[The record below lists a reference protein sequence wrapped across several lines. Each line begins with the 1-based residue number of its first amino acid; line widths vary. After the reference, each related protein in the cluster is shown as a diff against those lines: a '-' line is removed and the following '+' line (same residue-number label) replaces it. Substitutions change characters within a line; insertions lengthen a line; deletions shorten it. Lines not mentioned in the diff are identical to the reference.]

1 MADTVLNTNRASPSD
16 RQMAAAILDGPPI
29 ARILFPYMAQR
40 TRDAIAAGG
49 RFVYY
54 TTADTAARILT
65 NRQVWMRSTTAMND
79 YMEVEH
85 GFECLNAAYNA
96 EPGQVLNSALDA
108 CFSGVAAELRDLFN
122 AWLPG
127 IRQETYMLCVSEHL
141 PEEDQHGRLSM
152 WRAYGGQA
160 GIALVLNGGVMLRES
175 DALGAY
181 SSPVAYLNPDAFAAE
196 FGRIAKTIADEAGYI
211 RTLDRETVKMHA
223 FNMLRFAVLCTKHPG
238 FHEEREW
245 RVVASP
251 TMYPSPLLT
260 SGVEVVR
267 GIPQTVL
274 KIDLQN
280 HPDEGLTGLAI
291 PELLNRIIIGPCE
304 FPLVVLNAF
313 RQLLRAAEVP
323 EPESKVFVS
332 DIPLRHLGA

>member
-1 MADTVLNTNRASPSD
+1 MASAV
-16 RQMAAAILDGPPI
+16 LDGSPI
-29 ARILFPYMAQR
+29 GRILFPYMAQR
-40 TRDAIAAGG
+40 TRDVIAAGG

-54 TTADTAARILT
+54 TTADTAASILR

-85 GFECLNAAYNA
+85 GFECLNAAYKA
-96 EPGQVLNSALDA
+96 EPGQIFNRALDT
-108 CFSGVAAELRDLFN
+108 CFPGLAAELLDFFN

-141 PEEDQHGRLSM
+141 SEEDQHGRLSM

-160 GIALVLNGGVMLRES
+160 GVALVLNGSVMFRES

-181 SSPVAYLNPDAFAAE
+181 SSPVAYLTPGAFAAD
-196 FGRIAKTIADEAGYI
+196 FARIAEAIAAEADYI
-211 RTLDRETVKMHA
+211 RTLDRETVKTHA

-251 TMYPSPLLT
+251 AMYPSQLL
-260 SGVEVVR
+260 SSSVEVVR

-280 HPDEGLTGLAI
+280 YPDQDLIGLAL

-304 FPLVVLNAF
+304 FPLVVLKAF
-313 RQLLRAAEVP
+313 RQLLAAAEVP
-323 EPESKVFVS
+323 EPESKIFVS
-332 DIPLRHLGA
+332 DIPLRHSGA

>member
-1 MADTVLNTNRASPSD
+1 
-16 RQMAAAILDGPPI
+16 
-29 ARILFPYMAQR
+29 MAQR
-40 TRDAIAAGG
+40 TRDVIAAGG

-54 TTADTAARILT
+54 TTADTAARILA
-65 NRQVWMRSTTAMND
+65 NREVWMRSTTAMND

-85 GFECLNAAYNA
+85 GFECLNAAYKA
-96 EPGQVLNSALDA
+96 EPGQVFNSALDT
-108 CFSGVAAELRDLFN
+108 CFSGLAAELRDLFN

-127 IRQETYMLCVSEHL
+127 IRQETYTLCVSEHL
-141 PEEDQHGRLSM
+141 PEEDHHGRLSM

-160 GIALVLNGGVMLRES
+160 GVALVVNGGVLFRES

-181 SSPVAYLNPDAFAAE
+181 SSPVAYLTPGAFAAE
-196 FGRIAKTIADEAGYI
+196 FARIAKTITDHAEYI
-211 RTLDRETVKMHA
+211 RTLNRDTVKAHA

-251 TMYPSPLLT
+251 TMHPSPLLK
-260 SGVEVVR
+260 SSVEVVR

-274 KIDLQN
+274 KIRLHD
-280 HPDEGLTGLAI
+280 HPDLGLTGLAL
-291 PELLNRIIIGPCE
+291 PGLLNRIILGPCE
-304 FPLVVLNAF
+304 FPLVLLKAF
-313 RQLLRAAEVP
+313 RELLEAAEVP
-323 EPESKVFVS
+323 EPASKIFVS

>member
-1 MADTVLNTNRASPSD
+1 MT
-16 RQMAAAILDGPPI
+16 AAILDGPPI
-29 ARILFPYMAQR
+29 ARIFFAYMAER
-40 TRDAIAAGG
+40 TRDVIAARG

-54 TTADTAARILT
+54 TTADTATRILA

-85 GFECLNAAYNA
+85 GFECLNAAYKA
-96 EPGQVLNSALDA
+96 EPGQVFNRALDA
-108 CFSGVAAELRDLFN
+108 SFPGLAQELRDFFN

-141 PEEDQHGRLSM
+141 PDEDQHGRLSM
-152 WRAYGGQA
+152 WRAYGGQS
-160 GIALVLNGGVMLRES
+160 GVALVLNGGVMFRES

-181 SSPVAYLNPDAFAAE
+181 SSPVAYLPPGVFAAD
-196 FGRIAKTIADEAGYI
+196 FARIAETIAAKAAYI
-211 RTLDRETVKMHA
+211 QTLDRDTVKTHA

-251 TMYPSPLLT
+251 TMYPSQLLK
-260 SGVEVVR
+260 SSVEVVR

-274 KIDLQN
+274 KIDLQD
-280 HPDEGLTGLAI
+280 HPDQGLTGFAL
-291 PELLNRIIIGPCE
+291 PELLDRIIIGPCE
-304 FPLVVLNAF
+304 FPLVVLKAF
-313 RQLLRAAEVP
+313 RQLLVAADVP
-323 EPESKVFVS
+323 QPDSKIFVS

>member
-1 MADTVLNTNRASPSD
+1 MS
-16 RQMAAAILDGPPI
+16 AAILDGPPI
-29 ARILFPYMAQR
+29 GRILFPYMAQR
-40 TRDAIAAGG
+40 TRDVIAAGG

-54 TTADTAARILT
+54 TTADTAARILG

-85 GFECLNAAYNA
+85 GFDCLNAAYKA
-96 EPGQVLNSALDA
+96 KPGEIFNRALDA
-108 CFSGVAAELRDLFN
+108 CFPGLAAELLELFN
-122 AWLPG
+122 GWLPG
-127 IRQETYMLCVSEHL
+127 IRQDTYMLCVSEHL
-141 PEEDQHGRLSM
+141 PEEDRHGRLSM

-160 GIALVLNGGVMLRES
+160 GIALVLNGGVMFRES
-175 DALGAY
+175 HALGAY
-181 SSPVAYLNPDAFAAE
+181 SSPVAYLTPDSFAAD
-196 FGRIAKTIADEAGYI
+196 FARIADTITAEADYI
-211 RTLDRETVKMHA
+211 RTLDRETIKNHA

-251 TMYPSPLLT
+251 AMYPSELL
-260 SGVEVVR
+260 SASVEVVR

-274 KIDLQN
+274 KINLQN
-280 HPDEGLTGLAI
+280 HPDQGLTGLAL

-304 FPLVVLNAF
+304 FPLVVLKAF
-313 RQLLRAAEVP
+313 HQLLTAAGVS
-323 EPESKVFVS
+323 EPGSKIFVS

>member
-1 MADTVLNTNRASPSD
+1 MNDPDQSPPKH
-16 RQMAAAILDGPPI
+16 RQMASAILDGP
-29 ARILFPYMAQR
+29 RIGRIFFPYAAER
-40 TRDAIAAGG
+40 TRDVIAAGG

-54 TTADTAARILT
+54 TTADTATSILR
-65 NRQVWMRSTTAMND
+65 NRKVWMRSTTAMND

-85 GFECLNAAYNA
+85 GFECLNAAYKA
-96 EPGQVLNSALDA
+96 EPGTAFNRALDT
-108 CFSGVAAELRDLFN
+108 CFPGLATEVRDFFN

-127 IRQETYMLCVSEHL
+127 IRQDTYMLCVSEHL

-160 GIALVLNGGVMLRES
+160 GVALVLNGGVMFRES

-181 SSPVAYLNPDAFAAE
+181 SSPVAYLTPDAFAAN
-196 FGRIAKTIADEAGYI
+196 FARIAETIAAEAKYI
-211 RTLDRETVKMHA
+211 RTLDRDTVKTCA

-238 FHEEREW
+238 FHEELEW
-245 RVVASP
+245 RIVASLA
-251 TMYPSPLLT
+251 MHPSQFLT
-260 SGVEVVR
+260 SSVEVVR

-274 KIDLQN
+274 KIDLKN
-280 HPDEGLTGLAI
+280 YPDQGLTGLAL

-304 FPLVVLNAF
+304 FPLVVLKAL
-313 RQLLRAAEVP
+313 RQLLVAAEVP
-323 EPESKVFVS
+323 EPDARTFIS

>member
-1 MADTVLNTNRASPSD
+1 MAST
-16 RQMAAAILDGPPI
+16 ILDGPPI
-29 ARILFPYMAQR
+29 NRIVFPYMAQR
-40 TRDAIAAGG
+40 TRDVIAAGG

-54 TTADTAARILT
+54 TTADTATSILR

-85 GFECLNAAYNA
+85 GFECLNAAYKA
-96 EPGQVLNSALDA
+96 EPGQVFNRALDA
-108 CFSGVAAELRDLFN
+108 CFPGLAAELRDFFN

-160 GIALVLNGGVMLRES
+160 GVALVLNGGVMFRAS

-181 SSPVAYLNPDAFAAE
+181 SSPVAYLTPDAFAAD
-196 FGRIAKTIADEAGYI
+196 FARIAETIDAEAEYI
-211 RTLDRETVKMHA
+211 RTLDRDTVKTYG

-251 TMYPSPLLT
+251 AMHPSQLLT
-260 SGVEVVR
+260 SSVEAVR

-274 KIDLQN
+274 KLDLQN
-280 HPDEGLTGLAI
+280 HPDQGLIGLAL

-304 FPLVVLNAF
+304 FPLVVLKAF
-313 RQLLRAAEVP
+313 RQLLAEAEVP
-323 EPESKVFVS
+323 EPESKIFVS

>member
-1 MADTVLNTNRASPSD
+1 MAS
-16 RQMAAAILDGPPI
+16 AILDGPLI
-29 ARILFPYMAQR
+29 ARILFPYAAQR
-40 TRDAIAAGG
+40 TRDVIAAGG

-54 TTADTAARILT
+54 TTADTATRILT
-65 NRQVWMRSTTAMND
+65 NRQVWLRSTTAMND

-85 GFECLNAAYNA
+85 GFKCLNDAYNA
-96 EPGQVLNSALDA
+96 EPGKVFNSALDA
-108 CFSGVAAELRDLFN
+108 CFSGLSAELLELFN
-122 AWLPG
+122 AWLPD

-160 GIALVLNGGVMLRES
+160 GVALVLNGGVMFRES

-181 SSPVAYLNPDAFAAE
+181 ASPVAYLTPDAFAEE
-196 FGRIAKTIADEAGYI
+196 FETIAKTIVDEAAYI
-211 RTLDRETVKMHA
+211 RTLDRETVKAHA

-251 TMYPSPLLT
+251 RMHPSQLLT
-260 SGVEVVR
+260 SSVEVVR

-274 KIDLQN
+274 KIDLKN
-280 HPDEGLTGLAI
+280 HPDQGLTGLAP

-304 FPLVVLNAF
+304 FPLVVLKAF
-313 RQLLRAAEVP
+313 RQLLGAAGVP
-323 EPESKVFVS
+323 EPESKIFVS
-332 DIPLRHLGA
+332 NIPLRHLGA